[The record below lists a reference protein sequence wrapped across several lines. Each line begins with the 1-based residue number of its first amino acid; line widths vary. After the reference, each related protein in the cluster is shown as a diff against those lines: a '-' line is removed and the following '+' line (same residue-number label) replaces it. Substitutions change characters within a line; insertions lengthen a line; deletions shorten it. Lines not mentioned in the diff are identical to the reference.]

1 MFAGMFARRYMDKRA
16 KLKAVQSELAPQA

>member
-1 MFAGMFARRYMDKRA
+1 MFARRYMDKRA